1 MLPQKLFQFI
11 MQRVGTWLLRN
22 SRISNHHENIFQKLS
37 PWFYDLL
44 DELWY
49 PLSDE
54 GCTIPLKMSS
64 DYLNFS
70 TNVEFTA
77 KKMLTF
83 LFFNF
88 QFCVLFMFFW
98 LSTETPTRL
107 LRHPLSLMVQN
118 DFSLTNNHTDLR
130 IYIFWYKQVWG
141 IFIQCEHQNI
151 FLNYW

>member
-1 MLPQKLFQFI
+1 MIWELKLNDIEIQIFPQKLFQFI

-49 PLSDE
+49 LLSDE

-77 KKMLTF
+77 KKRL
-83 LFFNF
+83 LFCFSTI
-88 QFCVLFMFFW
+88 FCVLFMCFGCP
-98 LSTETPTRL
+98 LRLQRDSAETPTKF
-107 LRHPLSLMVQN
+107 HGAKW
-118 DFSLTNNHTDLR
+118 F
-130 IYIFWYKQVWG
+130 
-141 IFIQCEHQNI
+141 FINQ
-151 FLNYW
+151 

>member
-1 MLPQKLFQFI
+1 

-83 LFFNF
+83 LFFNLNF
-88 QFCVLFMFFW
+88 VSCLCFLVVHW
-98 LSTETPTRL
+98 DSNETL

-141 IFIQCEHQNI
+141 IFR
-151 FLNYW
+151 YSMWTS